1 MNGEESALRPGH
13 LTEANDERW
22 MRQALALASCAEEH
36 GEVPVGA
43 VVVRDDQVIGEGWN
57 QPIGRNDPTA
67 HAEMVALRRA
77 AERVGNYRLAGCSLI
92 VILEPCVMCAGASV
106 HARIA
111 RVAYGARD
119 PKAGAAGSVF
129 EILGSGRLNHYV
141 EVRGGI
147 LEAECCSLLK
157 RFFERR
163 RVEAR
168 NAAQASRCGS

>member
-1 MNGEESALRPGH
+1 MNGKESAFRAGH
-13 LTEANDERW
+13 LTGANDERW
-22 MRQALALASCAEEH
+22 MRRALALARRAEEQ

-43 VVVRDDQVIGEGWN
+43 VVVLNDEIIGEGWN
-57 QPIGRNDPTA
+57 QPIGCNDPTA
-67 HAEMVALRRA
+67 HAEIIALRRA
-77 AERVGNYRLAGCSLI
+77 AEQIGNYRLAGCSLI
-92 VILEPCVMCAGASV
+92 VTLEPCVMCAGASG

-111 RVAYGARD
+111 RVLYGARD

-129 EILGSGRLNHYV
+129 EILGSGRLNHYA

-163 RVEAR
+163 RAEDSL
-168 NAAQASRCGS
+168 AAAVSRCSG

>member
-1 MNGEESALRPGH
+1 MSGEDSALRPGH
-13 LTEANDERW
+13 LRAADDKRW
-22 MRQALALASCAEEH
+22 LRQALALARRAEEH

-43 VVVRDDQVIGEGWN
+43 VVVRADQIIGEGWN

-67 HAEMVALRRA
+67 HAEIMALRCA
-77 AERVGNYRLAGCSLI
+77 AERIGNYRMPGCSLI
-92 VILEPCVMCAGASV
+92 VTLEPCVMCAGASV

-129 EILGSGRLNHYV
+129 EILGSARFNHYV

-147 LEAECCSLLK
+147 IEAECCGLLR

-163 RVEAR
+163 RTE
-168 NAAQASRCGS
+168 SL

>member
-1 MNGEESALRPGH
+1 MNGEDSALRPVD
-13 LTEANDERW
+13 LTAADDERW
-22 MRQALALASCAEEH
+22 MRQALGLARRAEEY

-43 VVVRDDQVIGEGWN
+43 VVTLNDEIIGEGWN

-67 HAEMVALRRA
+67 HAEIMALRRA
-77 AERVGNYRLAGCSLI
+77 AERIGNYRLAGCALI
-92 VILEPCVMCAGASV
+92 VTLEPCVMCAGASV

-129 EILGSGRLNHYV
+129 EILGSARFNHYV

-147 LEAECCSLLK
+147 LEAECCGLLR

-163 RVEAR
+163 RAEESL
-168 NAAQASRCGS
+168 AATVSQCGG

>member
-1 MNGEESALRPGH
+1 MLAGH
-13 LTEANDERW
+13 LTAADDEGW
-22 MRQALALASCAEEH
+22 MRQALALARSAEEQ

-43 VVVRDDQVIGEGWN
+43 VVVLNDEIIGEGWN

-67 HAEMVALRRA
+67 HAEIMALRRA
-77 AERVGNYRLAGCSLI
+77 AERIGNYRMPGSSLI
-92 VILEPCVMCAGASV
+92 VTLEPCVMCAGASV

-111 RVAYGARD
+111 RLLYGARD

-129 EILGSGRLNHYV
+129 EILGSGRLNHDI

-147 LEAECCSLLK
+147 LEAECCGLLK
-157 RFFERR
+157 QFFERR

-168 NAAQASRCGS
+168 NAAQASRCGG

>member
-1 MNGEESALRPGH
+1 MKGEGSAFRPEH
-13 LTEANDERW
+13 LTGADDERW
-22 MRQALALASCAEEH
+22 MRQALALAGRAEEQ

-43 VVVRDDQVIGEGWN
+43 VVVRDDEIVGEGWN

-67 HAEMVALRRA
+67 HAEIVALRRA
-77 AERVGNYRLAGCSLI
+77 AERIGNYRLTGCSLI
-92 VILEPCVMCAGASV
+92 VTLEPCVMCAGASV

-111 RVAYGARD
+111 RVLYGARD

-129 EILGSGRLNHYV
+129 QILGSGRFNHYV

-147 LEAECCSLLK
+147 LETECCGLLK

-163 RVEAR
+163 RADKSL
-168 NAAQASRCGS
+168 AATVSRCGG

>member
-1 MNGEESALRPGH
+1 MNGEESALRAGH
-13 LTEANDERW
+13 LRGADDERW
-22 MRQALALASCAEEH
+22 MRQALAFARRAEEH

-43 VVVRDDQVIGEGWN
+43 VVVRDDQIIGEGWN

-67 HAEMVALRRA
+67 HAEIVALRRA
-77 AERVGNYRLAGCSLI
+77 AERIGNYRMPGCSLI
-92 VILEPCVMCAGASV
+92 VTLEPCVMCAGASV

-129 EILGSGRLNHYV
+129 EILGSGRFNHDV

-163 RVEAR
+163 RAEESL
-168 NAAQASRCGS
+168 AAAVSRCGS

>member
-1 MNGEESALRPGH
+1 MNGEESALRAGH
-13 LTEANDERW
+13 LRGADDERW
-22 MRQALALASCAEEH
+22 MRQALALARRAEEH

-43 VVVRDDQVIGEGWN
+43 VVVRDDQIIGEGWN

-67 HAEMVALRRA
+67 HAEIMALRRA
-77 AERVGNYRLAGCSLI
+77 AERIGNYRMPGCSLI
-92 VILEPCVMCAGASV
+92 VTLEPCVMCAGASV

-129 EILGSGRLNHYV
+129 EILGSGRFNHDV

-157 RFFERR
+157 LFFERR
-163 RVEAR
+163 RAEGSL
-168 NAAQASRCGS
+168 AAAVSRCGS